1 MMIAVPAYY
10 DGTNIKPLEAINIK
24 QNQKIILTIM
34 DEYVD
39 VEANTTAE
47 STSMQSFQ
55 NLQKY
60 RKHGKEPIDYRKEL
74 TDSLGERYESL
85 N

>member
-60 RKHGKEPIDYRKEL
+60 RKQGKEPIDYRKEL
-74 TDSLGERYESL
+74 TDILGERYESL

>member
-1 MMIAVPAYY
+1 MIAVPAYY
-10 DGTNIKPLEAINIK
+10 DGTNIKSLEAIRIK

-39 VEANTTAE
+39 VEPNTTAE
-47 STSMQSFQ
+47 STSMQAFQ

-60 RKHGKEPIDYRKEL
+60 RKQGKEPIDYRKEL
-74 TDSLGERYESL
+74 ADILGERYESL

>member
-10 DGTNIKPLEAINIK
+10 DGTNIKPLEAVSIK

-34 DEYVD
+34 NEYVD
-39 VEANTTAE
+39 VEPKTTAA
-47 STSMQSFQ
+47 SASMQAFH

-60 RKHGKEPIDYRKEL
+60 RKQGKVAEFEEGRNVE
-74 TDSLGERYESL
+74 
-85 N
+85 